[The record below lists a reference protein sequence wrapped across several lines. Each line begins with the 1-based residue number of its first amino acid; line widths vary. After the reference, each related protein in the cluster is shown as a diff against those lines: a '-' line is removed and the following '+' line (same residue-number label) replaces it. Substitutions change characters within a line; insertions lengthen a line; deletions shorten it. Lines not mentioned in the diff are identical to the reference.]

1 MEFAAIFH
9 DTTKKYAYALEKGHF
24 VIRLKTKKN
33 DIKRVTL
40 LYQDKYIP
48 IHFHDTRARKDM
60 YLISSDNYCDYYE
73 VHVDMDMVC
82 LRYQFEL
89 EDYEGNIFYYANHEF
104 YKEPRTHIDYM
115 YDCPQNL
122 REEEMV
128 VTPDWAKN
136 KVVYQIFPD
145 RFNKSGECDLSD
157 KLKPFTIHNDINEP
171 PIKGADENGNW
182 SITDFAPEQE

>member
-1 MEFAAIFH
+1 MEFSAIFH
-9 DTTKKYAYALEKGHF
+9 DTTKKYAYALEKGRF

-33 DIKRVTL
+33 DIKRATL

-48 IHFHDTRARKDM
+48 VKFFDTREAKDM
-60 YLISSDNYCDYYE
+60 YKIASDNYCDYYE
-73 VHVDMDMVC
+73 VQIDLDMIC

-104 YKEPRTHIDYM
+104 YPEPRTHIDYM

-136 KVVYQIFPD
+136 KIVYQIFP
-145 RFNKSGECDLSD
+145 S
-157 KLKPFTIHNDINEP
+157 
-171 PIKGADENGNW
+171 
-182 SITDFAPEQE
+182 